1 MMKFDER
8 IAEDLEEFLEK
19 SRKSEK
25 KVLTKRKRSG
35 ILTKLSARA

>member
-25 KVLTKRKRSG
+25 GIDKVEEK
-35 ILTKLSARA
+35 

>member
-19 SRKSEK
+19 ISK
-25 KVLTKRKRSG
+25 KVLTNRQQSD
-35 ILTKLSARA
+35 IITKLSARA